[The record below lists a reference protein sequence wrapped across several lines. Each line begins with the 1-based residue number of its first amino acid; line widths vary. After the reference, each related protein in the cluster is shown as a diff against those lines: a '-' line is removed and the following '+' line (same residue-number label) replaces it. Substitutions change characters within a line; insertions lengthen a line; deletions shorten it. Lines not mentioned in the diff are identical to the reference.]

1 MYPRNAASPERI
13 ALGAV
18 VQISDGAVQT
28 SGVSVKVLPQ
38 GTTASAGGG
47 TTGYEEGIVHYT
59 PTQGE
64 TNYTSFIVIAYK
76 TGCIPVSQTIVTSK
90 SATTG
95 YAGLDWGQI
104 TGATSTVN
112 LSGTTIATTQKV
124 DVETIK
130 TNPVVNAGTI
140 TFPTGAT
147 LASTTNITAGTVTT
161 ATNVTTVNGFAAN
174 VITAAS
180 IAADAGAEIADAVWD
195 EALSGHTT
203 AGSAGKALGDASAAG
218 DPWSTALPGSYG
230 AGTAGSRIG
239 RIPDIAAGSAG
250 GLFIAG
256 SNAATTVS
264 ITGDITGNVSGSVGS
279 VTGAVGSVTG
289 AVGSVTGNVGGNVVG
304 SVASVTNA
312 VTVGTI
318 NSGVI
323 TATSIAA
330 DAITAAKLAADVTT
344 EIQSG
349 LATASALSTA
359 TGYIDTEVAAIKAK
373 TDQLSFTVSGQVDS
387 NIQYVNDVQI
397 KGTGASGN
405 EWGPI

>member
-1 MYPRNAASPERI
+1 M
-13 ALGAV
+13 
-18 VQISDGAVQT
+18 
-28 SGVSVKVLPQ
+28 
-38 GTTASAGGG
+38 
-47 TTGYEEGIVHYT
+47 
-59 PTQGE
+59 
-64 TNYTSFIVIAYK
+64 
-76 TGCIPVSQTIVTSK
+76 TSK

-161 ATNVTTVNGFAAN
+161 ATN
-174 VITAAS
+174 
-180 IAADAGAEIADAVWD
+180 
-195 EALSGHTT
+195 
-203 AGSAGKALGDASAAG
+203 
-218 DPWSTALPGSYG
+218 
-230 AGTAGSRIG
+230 
-239 RIPDIAAGSAG
+239 
-250 GLFIAG
+250 
-256 SNAATTVS
+256 
-264 ITGDITGNVSGSVGS
+264 
-279 VTGAVGSVTG
+279 
-289 AVGSVTGNVGGNVVG
+289 
-304 SVASVTNA
+304 VTNA